1 MFYFNIYKLEVYYKY
16 FYIRPCVVNQ
26 LSFAREKIFAR
37 FARASM
43 SQKFLTVNYYL
54 PYSCDKKTGMGK
66 A

>member
-1 MFYFNIYKLEVYYKY
+1 MFYFNIHKMEVYYKD
-16 FYIRPCVVNQ
+16 FYTRPCVVHQ
-26 LSFAREKIFAR
+26 LSFAREKLFAR